1 MSNLENLTS
10 KILEEVKI
18 KAETLVKEAEAYKD
32 DVVLNKVKEAEEKKE
47 RLLEKAAF
55 EANLLKERIVGN
67 AEVSSRNEIL
77 KEKQKVIGMIFD
89 EAKKKLK
96 ELPQSD
102 YLDYLKKTMVSL
114 DLKGEETLVVTEAMK
129 DEVKKLGF
137 KQKVSETEFVE
148 SGFLVRDQ
156 KISLNFNFNDM
167 VDFYRDELVKDV
179 ANLLF
184 KE

>member
-1 MSNLENLTS
+1 MSNLENLTT

-18 KAETLVKEAEAYKD
+18 KAETLVKEAEAYKA
-32 DVVLNKVKEAEEKKE
+32 DVVLKKVKEAEEKKE
-47 RLLEKAAF
+47 RLLEKAVF

-77 KEKQKVIGMIFD
+77 KGKQKVIGMVFN
-89 EAKKKLK
+89 EAKEKLK
-96 ELPQSD
+96 GLPKSE
-102 YLDYLKKTMVSL
+102 YLDFLQKTMASL
-114 DLKGEETLVVTEAMK
+114 DLKGDETLVVTEGMK
-129 DEVKKLGF
+129 DEVKKLGN
-137 KQKVSETEFVE
+137 KQKISETEFVE

-179 ANLLF
+179 ADSLF